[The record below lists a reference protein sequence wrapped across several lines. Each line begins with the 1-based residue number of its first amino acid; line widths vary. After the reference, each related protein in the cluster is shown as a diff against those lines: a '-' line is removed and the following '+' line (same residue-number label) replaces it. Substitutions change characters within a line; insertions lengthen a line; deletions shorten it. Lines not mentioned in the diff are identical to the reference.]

1 MALVPV
7 DKKDKKYPW
16 NIKDTNKP
24 RSKLPAISKT
34 PTVDYNTLQWL
45 CSIRGHASRDNPM
58 SSMEAHQM
66 FMENYH
72 KMFVPEPK
80 KIGFPVH
87 TEKRAVAG
95 KSSTQSESA
104 HATVGRTTED
114 EKRPG
119 RKDNPQEEFTH
130 NIKDYLPLLHKE
142 RKSED
147 PEAIRTENMKTLR
160 RVLRKLPFER
170 TATDNDKI
178 FSILKTFHFFADNIS
193 NSVLKELCV
202 VAQLESWKET
212 DFTVF
217 GNTGLH
223 MVLRGKVAPLTEPYV
238 YTGLEDD
245 ELDLRSPTPLLED
258 TDTVLEVGDCFGTLQ
273 KIEGKEAS
281 TRLLSVKTVDA
292 NCEFLKIS
300 VSDYA
305 RVIEQIRQREQTEK
319 LNLLLSCQQYGLWP
333 RQPLIQV
340 ANLIEWISYPPNTV
354 IVSEGYKAPFIGF
367 IKSGECHVL
376 RQVDVLH
383 TLCNGKKEKRTKQVV
398 MGKLGPSDS
407 FAEISLLLEEPI
419 TCSIVT
425 ATDVSMGVV
434 RPERIRDLDE
444 VTIQLFKQCNTRTF
458 GNLTKEDIQNEY
470 MQQEQKRA
478 WNEFKHG
485 MVVDVINAQGI
496 RPGYGKWAK

>member
-1 MALVPV
+1 MMDA
-7 DKKDKKYPW
+7 
-16 NIKDTNKP
+16 
-24 RSKLPAISKT
+24 
-34 PTVDYNTLQWL
+34 PTDGEG
-45 CSIRGHASRDNPM
+45 IDN
-58 SSMEAHQM
+58 H
-66 FMENYH
+66 FTFIH
-72 KMFVPEPK
+72 
-80 KIGFPVH
+80 
-87 TEKRAVAG
+87 
-95 KSSTQSESA
+95 SA
-104 HATVGRTTED
+104 
-114 EKRPG
+114 
-119 RKDNPQEEFTH
+119 
-130 NIKDYLPLLHKE
+130 
-142 RKSED
+142 
-147 PEAIRTENMKTLR
+147 
-160 RVLRKLPFER
+160 
-170 TATDNDKI
+170 
-178 FSILKTFHFFADNIS
+178 
-193 NSVLKELCV
+193 
-202 VAQLESWKET
+202 
-212 DFTVF
+212 VF

-281 TRLLSVKTVDA
+281 TRLCPS
-292 NCEFLKIS
+292 N
-300 VSDYA
+300 
-305 RVIEQIRQREQTEK
+305 R
-319 LNLLLSCQQYGLWP
+319 
-333 RQPLIQV
+333 
-340 ANLIEWISYPPNTV
+340 V

-444 VTIQLFKQCNTRTF
+444 VTIQLNDLDEVTIQLNGKLSLVLSADLDEVTIQLFKQCNTRTF